1 MEIPPGGWKII
12 ELLHVFCCHDFLSF
26 FCFYSFFLW
35 DVQIYTGQWTNP
47 MCLLPSF
54 NNNIWHSYFT
64 YSSNFSFVIVS
75 FWCRFPASCYLLVS
89 YIEPYIIANVG
100 QNLELQNR
108 NFILFNLT
116 TLLFFPKETPY
127 TYETIFLTPTE
138 DLSPNVEV
146 HLILFPR
153 SLSSS
158 LPKQQSFWCLAPC
171 TFHKVGFSFLSHML
185 SLP

>member
-1 MEIPPGGWKII
+1 MGLRWLFLSVSSGPVTGFHLSVAKWKFLQ
-12 ELLHVFCCHDFLSF
+12 ERLLNFCTFSVVMIFSF

-127 TYETIFLTPTE
+127 TYQIIFLTPTE

-146 HLILFPR
+146 HLILEACLPLF
-153 SLSSS
+153 LNSSHS
-158 LPKQQSFWCLAPC
+158 G
-171 TFHKVGFSFLSHML
+171 V
-185 SLP
+185 